1 MVKIY
6 VIDTNVLIQNPQA
19 LLSFEDNQ
27 VILPVVVLEELDN
40 LKKAEG
46 EKGRNARA
54 ATRILEELR
63 LKGNLLEGVKLESQ
77 GIVRVEKN
85 YIDVKLPEDLPEDKM
100 DNRILKVCRG
110 LADTSGEQVVLVT
123 KDILL
128 RIKAQIIGIR
138 AEDYTTEQVV
148 EYEGQYKGRI
158 EVYVPEEKF
167 KDFKKKGVPVEEVYL
182 SDEFGN
188 RKVPRLEE
196 NEFVILKADQSAK
209 KTQLGRVEKGV
220 IKKLE
225 YRKSM
230 PYGVSPRNA
239 GQYFAQEAL
248 MQPAEKATLVIIK
261 GMAGTSKTFYTLAV
275 GLEKVLNNPTGE
287 YRRILIS
294 RPNAQFDSDIGFLPG
309 DEQEKI
315 SPLMRPIIDNL
326 EQLIDSSE
334 EERYEDEREL
344 QGKIEEIFE
353 RGLIQTEAL
362 NYIRGRSIVKTYL
375 IIDEAQNM
383 TPNQVKGIITR
394 AGKGTKIILLGDTN
408 QIDRPM
414 LDERTNGLS
423 YASEYMKGSPLCWQV
438 TFSPE
443 ECERSLLAMD
453 AITRL

>member
-248 MQPAEKATLVIIK
+248 MQPAEKAPLVIIK

-334 EERYEDEREL
+334 EERYE
-344 QGKIEEIFE
+344 
-353 RGLIQTEAL
+353 
-362 NYIRGRSIVKTYL
+362 
-375 IIDEAQNM
+375 
-383 TPNQVKGIITR
+383 
-394 AGKGTKIILLGDTN
+394 
-408 QIDRPM
+408 
-414 LDERTNGLS
+414 
-423 YASEYMKGSPLCWQV
+423 
-438 TFSPE
+438 
-443 ECERSLLAMD
+443 
-453 AITRL
+453 